1 MLFLF
6 WVYFSLVPFL
16 LPLLVEFVE
25 YIIEMV
31 KPRLRKLVDTEEAM
45 NKFVVDYKIPPNV
58 SLRYCKMGE

>member
-31 KPRLRKLVDTEEAM
+31 KSRLRKLVDTEEAM